1 MVAIFPCK
9 SLLLSTIV
17 LNDTYY
23 EYWVFKYIKLCETSK
38 LQLLL
43 KMYFAT
49 DLEVN
54 SVMSAEVLNHTVLQ
68 VKLITS
74 TPFIS

>member
-1 MVAIFPCK
+1 MLRAMISVQANYSGSYRDI
-9 SLLLSTIV
+9 
-17 LNDTYY
+17 
-23 EYWVFKYIKLCETSK
+23 
-38 LQLLL
+38 
-43 KMYFAT
+43 AT

-74 TPFIS
+74 TPFVS